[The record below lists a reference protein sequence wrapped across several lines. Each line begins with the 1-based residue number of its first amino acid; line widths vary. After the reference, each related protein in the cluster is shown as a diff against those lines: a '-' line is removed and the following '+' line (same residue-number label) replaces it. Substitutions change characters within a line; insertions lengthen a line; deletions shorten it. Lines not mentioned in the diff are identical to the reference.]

1 MQQRKKPIV
10 TFSLIL
16 GGVLLVTACQKTNE
30 PSLSADVSE
39 QTRTAEG
46 MSTASQDRVSQNNL
60 SENEVKNNPNIIKT
74 NYQCDQGKMVVAIYN
89 NSNINSPRVTLTIDG
104 RRFEMYNVIASSGTL
119 YATEQGINAGQ
130 GMRWHVHGL
139 EAILQTMTL
148 DHTADP
154 AKETMLMRCQEPL

>member
-1 MQQRKKPIV
+1 M
-10 TFSLIL
+10 
-16 GGVLLVTACQKTNE
+16 LVTACQKTNE
-30 PSLSADVSE
+30 SSSSADVSE

-119 YATEQGINAGQ
+119 
-130 GMRWHVHGL
+130 
-139 EAILQTMTL
+139 
-148 DHTADP
+148 
-154 AKETMLMRCQEPL
+154 